1 MAKRKS
7 TKKPDADAHDA
18 DAPSRRPLTSAQRL
32 FADYVI
38 AGSLKTDA
46 YREAYPASSLSQHAL
61 QVEASRTAALPHV
74 AEYIAEALSERR
86 REALLTRDQKRQI
99 LGGIAKNTRTP
110 AHARIMA
117 VRVDND
123 MTGDNAPVRVEGEI
137 TLHAVLTAMAGTT
150 GLPGDDEIVAL
161 GAPRPK
167 AKVVRGKTAPAKPA
181 GRVVEATVDED
192 VPGDEEELIPAMERK
207 RA

>member
-1 MAKRKS
+1 MAAKKKPR
-7 TKKPDADAHDA
+7 KPDADAE
-18 DAPSRRPLTSAQRL
+18 DAPSRRPLTPQQGL
-32 FADYVI
+32 FADAVI
-38 AGSLKTDA
+38 EGCTKTDA
-46 YREAYPASSLSQHAL
+46 YRRAYPASSLTGHAL
-61 QVEASRTAALPHV
+61 NVEASRTAALPHV
-74 AEYIAEALSERR
+74 DEYIAEALAERR

-150 GLPGDDEIVAL
+150 GLPGQDELVAL
-161 GAPRPK
+161 GAPTPK
-167 AKVVRGKTAPAKPA
+167 AKLVRGKTAPAKPA
-181 GRVVEATVDED
+181 GRVVEATVDEELA
-192 VPGDEEELIPAMERK
+192 GDEELIPAMER
-207 RA
+207 RRHA